1 MTIKI
6 YNIDGD
12 VIHEA
17 DVKKLG
23 EALEDAVSK
32 GVSLKGANLKK
43 AKLRDINLKGADLE
57 GAVFDKAKLQ
67 NVCLEDANL
76 KGAKIRRAHL
86 QSVNAKNANFQ
97 KADLTTSKIQMS
109 NFNGADFAKADL
121 VLAQIKNSDFTDIN
135 LVQAELATYKRDPLY
150 MVTIGASFDK
160 VKVNP
165 DTLKMME
172 RKDLKLKNI
181 IVVEKLTAKEIDAK
195 KIKEA
200 QNAIKNVALKNKQ
213 R

>member
-1 MTIKI
+1 MTVKIK
-6 YNIDGD
+6 NINGD
-12 VIHEA
+12 IIHEA
-17 DVKKLG
+17 DVKNLG

-76 KGAKIRRAHL
+76 KGAKIRRAQL

-109 NFNGADFAKADL
+109 DFNGADFKNADM
-121 VLAQIKNSDFTDIN
+121 VLAQIKNSDFTDTN
-135 LVQAELATYKRDPLY
+135 LVQATLAQYRRDPLH
-150 MVTIGASFDK
+150 MVTLSAFFNK
-160 VKVNP
+160 VKFRP
-165 DTLKMME
+165 DVIKDLL
-172 RKDLKLKNI
+172 RKDAELKDPI
-181 IVVEKLTAKEIDAK
+181 IIEKPTVKDINAK

-200 QNAIKNVALKNKQ
+200 QEAIKNAALKNKQ